1 MQPRTSTN
9 GHKRGTNGHNRGGRG
24 FIGFGEGLGGV
35 SRVHDERDFHRAVE
49 AYRFFYPTV
58 SMEGIFN
65 GSREAGVADGKG
77 MMVMATGPR
86 HVGFTLN
93 SDTPYGAA
101 TLDLQDMGPV
111 VVEMPSGPFI
121 GLVNDHNQRW
131 VIDMGLPGPDG
142 GKGGKY
148 LLLPPGYAGNVPAG
162 YHIGRSPTYKA
173 MVAVRALPERSK
185 GEGDWKAALQSLRQ
199 VKVYPLS
206 DPRAVLPH
214 LDFSNRAL
222 DLTPLR
228 WERTLEFW
236 RRLHGIIESEPPSEE
251 SRLMYG
257 ELAALGIERARPFAP
272 DERMRHVLEA
282 AAHTAL
288 EEMRAEGF
296 ASERPDRL
304 VWKDRQWEWAS
315 LITDDPNFETR
326 DFTDLQARDRWFIQA
341 IVASP
346 AMFRRRAGSG
356 SIYFEAIRDGGGAY
370 LDGGRSY
377 KLTVPHPVPAKL
389 FWSVTAY
396 DIETRSQVQTAQDRA
411 VLTSLRDGLTP
422 DPDGTIQL
430 TFGPEPPDAP
440 SSRQRWLQTTPG
452 RGFFL
457 YFRIYG
463 PDIGAFDG
471 SWRLGDVTSVEAP
484 GKSSAIE
491 DETLRAISTPEAGP
505 TATPGGALSFPL
517 GVPSPETAAAVYD
530 QLDHLHAVD
539 AYLGGLRAVSLTA
552 ARRGFLDAGINDN
565 DVLIFSGLMDSRS
578 LFLTAN
584 CDTVYFMSFIDL
596 TDGPV
601 VLEAPP
607 RTLSVIDDMW
617 FRWVGDVGLAG
628 PDRGEGG
635 RFLLVS
641 AGYRG
646 PLPEGGFFTYR
657 SATNRVVLLGRA
669 FLEDDDPRP
678 AVARI
683 KQGLKIY
690 AYEPGGFGLGIGSAL
705 AGRGPLG
712 TPAEPPSPR
721 FVEGTGLAISTI
733 PPNDVSFF
741 SLLDAT
747 VQAEP
752 IEALDPEVAGAFA
765 AIGIVKDQPFR
776 PDARLTKILAEAI
789 AAANAAAR
797 TLAFTPRPSEGFHYY
812 GPSSRWL
819 SPLFVGGYE
828 FQQPPPLVTRG
839 GVVPLADP
847 GARHLHGQAAFF
859 YVATGITPAMCMRLP
874 GVGSQYLA
882 AMTDA
887 GGNAFDGARTY
898 TITLPPE
905 IPAEAFWSLTLY
917 DNQTRSMLETPQRFP
932 RAGSQSYP
940 TPAAEP
946 SQDGATTIVIG
957 PERPPELLPPG
968 NWIQTQPGH
977 GWFVILRLY
986 SPAVSFFDQSWRPGE
1001 VELVR

>member
-1 MQPRTSTN
+1 MQPGISTN
-9 GHKRGTNGHNRGGRG
+9 GHNRGTNGHNRGARG
-24 FIGFGEGLGGV
+24 TIGFGQGFAGV
-35 SRVHDERDFHRAVE
+35 TRVHDERDFHRAVE

-65 GSREAGVADGKG
+65 GNREAGVADGKG

-101 TLDLQDMGPV
+101 TLDLQEMGPV
-111 VVEMPSGPFI
+111 VVEMPSGPFV

-148 LLLPPGYAGNVPAG
+148 LLLPPGFAGNVPAG

-173 MVAVRALPERSK
+173 MLAVRALPE
-185 GEGDWKAALQSLRQ
+185 GGDWAAALESLRQ

-206 DPRAVLPH
+206 DPRGVLPH
-214 LDFSNRAL
+214 VDFSNRAI

-228 WERTLEFW
+228 WERTLEYW

-257 ELAALGIERARPFAP
+257 ELQALGIERGRPFAP

-282 AAHTAL
+282 ASHTAL

-304 VWKDRQWEWAS
+304 VWKNRQWEWAS
-315 LITDDPNFETR
+315 LVTDDPNFETR

-341 IVASP
+341 VVASP
-346 AMFRRRAGSG
+346 AMFRRRTGSG
-356 SIYFEAIRDGGGAY
+356 SIYFEVIRDGDGAY
-370 LDGGRSY
+370 LDGGKSY
-377 KLTVPHPVPAKL
+377 KLSVPQPVPAKL

-396 DIETRSQVQTAQDRA
+396 DIETRSQVQTPQDKA
-411 VLTSLRDGLTP
+411 VLTSLRDTFTP
-422 DPDGTIQL
+422 GPDGSVDL
-430 TFGPEPPDAP
+430 YFGPEPPANRQHWIQTAP
-440 SSRQRWLQTTPG
+440 EH
-452 RGFFL
+452 GFFL

-463 PDIGAFDG
+463 PEIGAFDG
-471 SWRLGDVTSVEAP
+471 SWRPGDMTPVEAP
-484 GKSSAIE
+484 PQPRPAVE
-491 DETLRAISTPEAGP
+491 DGALRAISTPEAGP

-517 GVPSPETAAAVYD
+517 GVPTPETAAAVYD

-539 AYLGGLRAVSLTA
+539 AYLSGLRAVSLTA
-552 ARRGFLDAGINDN
+552 ARRGFREAGINDN

-617 FRWVGDVGLAG
+617 FRWVGDVGLSG

-635 RFLLVS
+635 RFLLVP
-641 AGYRG
+641 AGYGG
-646 PLPEGGFFTYR
+646 PLPEGGFFSYR

-690 AYEPGGFGLGIGSAL
+690 PYEPGGFGLGVGSAL

-712 TPAEPPSPR
+712 TPAEAPSPR
-721 FVEGTGLAISTI
+721 FVEGTGLPINTI

-776 PDARLTKILAEAI
+776 PDARLTKILGEAI
-789 AAANAAAR
+789 AGANAAAR
-797 TLAFTPRPSEGFHYY
+797 TIAFSPRASEGFHYY

-828 FQQPPPLVTRG
+828 FQRPPPLVTRA

-887 GGNAFDGARTY
+887 AGNAFDGARTY
-898 TITLPPE
+898 RVTLPPD
-905 IPAEAFWSLTLY
+905 IPAGAFWSLTLY
-917 DNQTRSMLETPQRFP
+917 DNQTRSMLETPRRFP
-932 RAGSQSYP
+932 RAGSQGYP
-940 TPAAEP
+940 TPAAQP

-957 PERPPELLPPG
+957 PDRPPDVPEG
-968 NWIQTQPGH
+968 NWVQTLPGQ
-977 GWFVILRLY
+977 GWFVILRFY
-986 SPAVSFFDQSWRPGE
+986 SPAVAFFDQSWRPGE